1 MATQAEEVEKTAAE
15 RLFDASWD
23 GDVAAVDALL
33 WPRPPAPAAT
43 AAQLHEQHPY
53 ENEFGFPGTATPLFI
68 AAWCGH
74 EAIVRRLIA
83 AGADV
88 ARGCREGF
96 TPLMAAAT
104 MNRYDCAVA
113 LLDAGADVNYEAN
126 HTNNDRYR
134 AIHVVLYGGFG
145 RFSPEIVRLLLSRGA
160 DVDAVARE
168 STNESTPLILAWRTS
183 YPSNMTDPDA
193 RKRYFLNKHSVAF
206 MLLRAGADVSH
217 LFQERLHL
225 ATEEQP
231 HPCRATQPLLCYLST
246 ARHLEYVAAARA
258 AGGFAAYA
266 NNRQCQ
272 LLTIKLLAR
281 GHGRLNLPEAMIPTI
296 VSFWD
301 KPWVPSFN
309 SEGLPF
315 CQVLDPM

>member
-1 MATQAEEVEKTAAE
+1 MATQAEEVEKPAAE
-15 RLFDASWD
+15 RLFDAARD

-53 ENEFGFPGTATPLFI
+53 ENEFGVSTTVTPLLV

-74 EAIVRRLIA
+74 EAIVRRLIT

-88 ARGCREGF
+88 ERGDIQG
-96 TPLMAAAT
+96 TPLIAAALK
-104 MNRYDCAVA
+104 NHHGCAVA
-113 LLDAGADVNYEAN
+113 LLDAGADVNYEVN
-126 HTNNDRYR
+126 RPESNIRYR

-168 STNESTPLILAWRTS
+168 PTNESTPLSLAWQTS
-183 YPSNMTDPDA
+183 LPSNMTDPDA
-193 RKRYFLNKHSVAF
+193 RKRYFLNKHSAAF

-217 LFQERLHL
+217 LFETRPHL
-225 ATEEQP
+225 ASP
-231 HPCRATQPLLCYLST
+231 VSLACRLST
-246 ARHLEYVAAARA
+246 VRHLYYVAAVNK
-258 AGGFAAYA
+258 AGGFVAYA

-315 CQVLDPM
+315 CQVLDPPNVM